1 MATQFSNNDTEL
13 DPIEE
18 LEVTAERVE
27 RFRMIHEDA
36 VRDLREHIARA
47 RASGC
52 DHAEIDEAIRRA
64 RQSVGRFTRLSSVD
78 DLVE

>member
-1 MATQFSNNDTEL
+1 MALEYEDT
-13 DPIEE
+13 DPILE
-18 LEVTAERVE
+18 LQTTAERVE

-36 VRDLREHIARA
+36 VRDLRDHIARA
-47 RASGC
+47 RAAGC

-64 RQSVGRFTRLSSVD
+64 RQSVGRFSRLSAVE

>member
-1 MATQFSNNDTEL
+1 MASQFEQDTDLMDEL
-13 DPIEE
+13 QI
-18 LEVTAERVE
+18 TAERVE

-36 VRDLREHIARA
+36 VRDLRDHIARA
-47 RASGC
+47 RAEGY

-64 RQSVGRFTRLSSVD
+64 RRSVGRFTRLTSVE